1 MTYVSEISFYL
12 TNQCRQDCHGC
23 RRAFLQF
30 PYCTRSP
37 GSKVFHLPLP
47 VFKNVLQETAGTS
60 LFRLSFLGGD
70 VLLYPDL
77 EELLLYLDGIK
88 SLKSFYFHY
97 QNITGSSSES
107 RILRHIGDNGEIIVL
122 VDFPVNERPLARLIE
137 QLSVLGLEAAFFFP
151 VKSER
156 EVEEAGEIDLESLIH
171 NRRLLP
177 YFDGSNLDF
186 FERNV
191 FLSKEI
197 ILGAKPSFREIFA
210 RQAINGNNF
219 GKLTIFPDGR
229 IYSNVN
235 MPRLGNIKRHSL
247 YEAVYKEML
256 HGRGWR
262 LTRRNVN
269 PCKRC
274 VYDSLCPPLS
284 NYELVM
290 GRNNLCDV
298 WEE

>member
-1 MTYVSEISFYL
+1 
-12 TNQCRQDCHGC
+12 
-23 RRAFLQF
+23 
-30 PYCTRSP
+30 
-37 GSKVFHLPLP
+37 
-47 VFKNVLQETAGTS
+47 
-60 LFRLSFLGGD
+60 
-70 VLLYPDL
+70 
-77 EELLLYLDGIK
+77 
-88 SLKSFYFHY
+88 
-97 QNITGSSSES
+97 
-107 RILRHIGDNGEIIVL
+107 
-122 VDFPVNERPLARLIE
+122 VNERPLARLIE